1 MIKSMTA
8 VQEALAQFNQL
19 PDSAFVRLPVVISL
33 FSCSRA
39 TLWRWVKCAQ
49 VPAPKKLGVRITAW
63 NVGEL
68 RQKLNEIQQS

>member
-19 PDSAFVRLPVVISL
+19 PDSAFVRLPVVIRL

-39 TLWRWVKCAQ
+39 TLWRWVKNGQA
-49 VPAPKKLGVRITAW
+49 PAPKKLSAKITAW
-63 NVGEL
+63 NVGAL